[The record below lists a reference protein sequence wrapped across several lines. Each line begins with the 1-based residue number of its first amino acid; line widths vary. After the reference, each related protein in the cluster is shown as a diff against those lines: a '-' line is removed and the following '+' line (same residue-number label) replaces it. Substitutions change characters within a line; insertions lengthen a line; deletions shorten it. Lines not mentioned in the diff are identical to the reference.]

1 MDYPTALIF
10 VFNHVVNVIEPVPSR
25 FRANLVLSQ
34 LRSVDDTGGSA
45 VSLFGKRNLILSLL
59 DYATVL
65 NLQLSMTG
73 QVKSELL
80 QHQAWLYLSYLCL
93 VEFSACVHAQLLQLC
108 LTLCDPMDCRLL
120 CPQDSPGKD
129 PGVSCHFLLHS
140 IFPTQGSNLRLLCL
154 LHCRWIL
161 YPWSHW
167 GDPLW
172 GVHEQMYMIRSW
184 HSKSLLSNIIFPKVC
199 SSEVL

>member
-10 VFNHVVNVIEPVPSR
+10 VFNHVVNVIEPVQSR

-65 NLQLSMTG
+65 NLQSSITD

-80 QHQAWLYLSYLCL
+80 QHQAWLYLAYLCL
-93 VEFSACVHAQLLQLC
+93 VEFSACVHAQSLQLC
-108 LTLCDPMDCRLL
+108 LTLCNPMDCRLL
-120 CPQDSPGKD
+120 
-129 PGVSCHFLLHS
+129 
-140 IFPTQGSNLRLLCL
+140 
-154 LHCRWIL
+154 
-161 YPWSHW
+161 YP
-167 GDPLW
+167 
-172 GVHEQMYMIRSW
+172 
-184 HSKSLLSNIIFPKVC
+184 
-199 SSEVL
+199 